1 MRSLIVEDDF
11 ASRKILQTYLSAYGE
26 CDIAVNGVEAID
38 AFHMAWEENNPYEL
52 ICMDIMM
59 PILNGQETLRKI
71 RSIENKMGITES
83 DQVKVIMT
91 TAVDAK
97 KEVVDAYYKGGA
109 SAYFIKPIDKEKLM
123 RELRVL
129 QLIYYK

>member
-11 ASRKILQTYLSAYGE
+11 ASRKILQKYLATYGE
-26 CDIAVNGVEAID
+26 CDIAVNGVEAIE
-38 AFHMAWEENNPYEL
+38 AFQMAWEKNTPYEL

-59 PILNGQETLRKI
+59 PILNGQEALRKI
-71 RSIENKMGITES
+71 RDIEKHMGITAS
-83 DQVKVIMT
+83 DQAKVIMT

-109 SAYFIKPIDKEKLM
+109 SAYFIKPIDREQLM
-123 RELRVL
+123 QELRTL
-129 QLIYYK
+129 QLISP